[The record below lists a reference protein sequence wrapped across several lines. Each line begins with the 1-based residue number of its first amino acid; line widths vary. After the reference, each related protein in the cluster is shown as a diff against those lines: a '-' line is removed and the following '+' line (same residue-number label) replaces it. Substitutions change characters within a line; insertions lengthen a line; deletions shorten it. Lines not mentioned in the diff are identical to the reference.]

1 MTSAPSFPGP
11 APAWCLWRNPILR
24 RFLRTRLR
32 PRALGASLL
41 IVLLIAGF
49 IFAMARTSGNSQ
61 REYQQR
67 EVEMAAAAGRPAPE
81 WAQNGLSMESVERMY
96 LIPLLILQGFILFVV
111 GTGQVAGGM
120 TADADEGTMDYM
132 RLSPMT
138 PLAKVLGYLFGLP
151 VREWLMFAV
160 TLPFTA
166 WGLWKGAVPAS
177 NWVPVYAVVLTAAV
191 LYHLTGLT
199 AGTVLRNRRW
209 AFLVSMGGVFLLYTL
224 IPQLAKLG
232 LVYFEYL
239 TIMPVVTENMVGF
252 IPLSAGAVLRTAQEL
267 QADVS
272 FFGLDFPEAVFTIFS
287 QLVLCLTF
295 GVMLWRRWRKPESH
309 LLGKGWASGLAV
321 WIQIVLLGCALPLI
335 SPGLLFMSRRFS
347 MGMGRIYRNMGSW
360 EPRLSEATAMIA
372 IYGTVSLLSV
382 MLLSLLIAPAK
393 ERQITGLR
401 RAFRLSGRRIPLFS
415 DEAPSLPFV
424 IFMALAA
431 AAGWTLFARGVIGSH
446 WFPGQALPAWAPAA
460 FGLVILTT
468 SVCGALLYELRGA
481 KAVFLAFI
489 VVGVVPVLTGSVMAA
504 AARDFSVASVWITS
518 ASPFM
523 APANAVTTAL
533 PDALG
538 DHTPM
543 QLAGPR
549 AFIFWQGLMLIAAL
563 WLWRKQRAEAKTR
576 APRATS
582 EPSTSR

>member
-1 MTSAPSFPGP
+1 MTSAPSTSSP

-41 IVLLIAGF
+41 IVLIIAGF
-49 IFAMARTSGNSQ
+49 IFAMARTLGKSQ
-61 REYQQR
+61 METQAYYARAELA
-67 EVEMAAAAGRPAPE
+67 EGLPASPL
-81 WAQNGLSMESVERMY
+81 QMTMDSVERMY

-160 TLPFTA
+160 TLPFSA
-166 WGLWKGAVPAS
+166 WGIWKGAVPAS
-177 NWVPVYAVVLTAAV
+177 NWVPVYAVVLSAAV

-232 LVYFEYL
+232 LVYCEYL
-239 TIMPVVTENMVGF
+239 TIMPVVTENLSGF
-252 IPLSAGAVLRTAQEL
+252 LPLSAGAALRTVQEFE
-267 QADVS
+267 ADVS
-272 FFGLDFPEAVFTIFS
+272 FFGLDFPEAIFTILS

-295 GVMLWRRWRKPESH
+295 IVMLWRRWKKPESH
-309 LLGKGWASGLAV
+309 LLGKAWASGLSV

-335 SPGLLFMSRRFS
+335 SPGLLFISRRFT
-347 MGMGRIYRNMGSW
+347 MGEGRIYRNMGNW
-360 EPRLSEATAMIA
+360 EPQLSEATAMII
-372 IYGTVSLLSV
+372 IYGTVSLLGV
-382 MLLSLLIAPAK
+382 ILLSLLIAPA
-393 ERQITGLR
+393 RDSQITGLR
-401 RAFRLSGRRIPLFS
+401 RAQRLSSQRIPRFS

-424 IFMALAA
+424 CFMSLAA
-431 AAGWTLFARGVIGSH
+431 AAGWTLFARGVIESH
-446 WFPGQALPAWAPAA
+446 WFPGQFLPSWTPFV

-481 KAVFLAFI
+481 KGIFLALI
-489 VVGVVPVLTGSVMAA
+489 LAGVLPVLIGSVMAA
-504 AARDFSVASVWITS
+504 AAREFSVASVWITS

-533 PDALG
+533 PDAIG
-538 DHTPM
+538 NHTPM
-543 QLAGPR
+543 QVAGPR
-549 AFIFWQGLMLIAAL
+549 AFIFWQGLMVLAAI
-563 WLWRKQRAEAKTR
+563 WLWRKHRAESHRRAEAGD
-576 APRATS
+576 
-582 EPSTSR
+582 